1 MVMTRRASL
10 MAIISF
16 ILMPWM
22 LDSARVLCR
31 EISCWLLLGFKGLRK
46 FRGSLFILFQL
57 NLFGE
62 KQQENTCWYC
72 IDIVRRNSVWSLMR
86 VKGLI
91 SQVYNHVPCHKQKNS
106 CWGLLLWFHWQFH
119 RQKSSFHYCLS
130 ERKTIIITDKFT
142 RIKDFRCMSENLL
155 RKSHWNQGGEK
166 EYLVFW

>member
-1 MVMTRRASL
+1 
-10 MAIISF
+10 
-16 ILMPWM
+16 M

-119 RQKSSFHYCLS
+119 QQKSSFHYCLS
-130 ERKTIIITDKFT
+130 ERKAIIITDKFM
-142 RIKDFRCMSENLL
+142 RIKDFRCMSENLV

>member
-1 MVMTRRASL
+1 MTRRASL

-130 ERKTIIITDKFT
+130 ERKTIIITDKFM